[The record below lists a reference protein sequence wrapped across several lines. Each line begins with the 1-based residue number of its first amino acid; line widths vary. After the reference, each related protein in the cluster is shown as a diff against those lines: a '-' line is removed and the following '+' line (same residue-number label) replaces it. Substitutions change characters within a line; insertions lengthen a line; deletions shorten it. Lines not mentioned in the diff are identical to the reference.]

1 MFELSK
7 EFTKMLLKETFEIVK
22 KMQFVAFE
30 ACAEN
35 DRCSECK
42 ATRGNGKCVLQAL
55 IDTKE
60 SYDKAMK
67 DVDEKAE

>member
-42 ATRGNGKCVLQAL
+42 ATGGGWKMRVASA
-55 IDTKE
+55 D
-60 SYDKAMK
+60 
-67 DVDEKAE
+67 